1 MKKMIIQGGNRLSG
15 EVTIGGAKNSTV
27 ALIPAAILADTPV
40 EFDTVPDIL
49 DVHNLMIILESM
61 NVKSEF
67 SHGVLDIDPTQI
79 VEAELPSKAI
89 KSLRASY
96 YFMGALLGRFHRAT
110 LTFPGGD
117 NIGPRPIDQHLKA
130 FKALGATVIEEK
142 GTVHLD
148 APNGLHGS
156 RIFLDMV
163 SVGATINAILAAV
176 RAEGTTI
183 IENAA
188 REPEIID
195 LATFLNNMGAKIRGA
210 GTDTIRITGVK
221 TLQSMNTHTIIADRI
236 EAGTYLSLAAALGDG
251 VMIHNV
257 IPEHL
262 ESFTSKMIEMGVEL
276 QIDSDKIYVPKSS
289 HLHPVTVKTMPFPG
303 FATDLQQPLTPLMSL
318 ADGDST
324 IVDTIYPKRVKHIS
338 QLQKMGM
345 KIEAHDGM
353 IIVKHTEK
361 LHGAEVS
368 AGEIR
373 AGAALTIAGLMAD
386 GQTVIN
392 NAGNI
397 LRGYDRIVWK
407 LNRLH
412 ANVSIEDDSSVK
424 IGQKLRTSLNR
435 GILLKLIIYVSG
447 NDSWQKERIK
457 L

>member
-1 MKKMIIQGGNRLSG
+1 MKRMIIQGGNRLSG

-49 DVHNLMIILESM
+49 DVHNLMIILKSM
-61 NVKSEF
+61 NVSSSF
-67 SHGVLDIDPTQI
+67 THGFLDIDPTQI
-79 VEAELPSKAI
+79 IEAELPSKAI

-130 FKALGATVIEEK
+130 FKALGASVSENN

-148 APNGLHGS
+148 APNGLHGT

-163 SVGATINAILAAV
+163 SVGATINTILASV
-176 RAEGTTI
+176 RAEGTTV

-188 REPEIID
+188 KEPEIID

-210 GTDTIRITGVK
+210 GTDTIRITGVD

-236 EAGTYLSLAAALGDG
+236 ESGTYLAMAAAVGDG
-251 VMIHNV
+251 VMVHNV

-262 ESFTSKMIEMGVEL
+262 ESFTSKMIEMGVDL
-276 QIDSDKIYVPKSS
+276 QIDSDKIYVPRAD
-289 HLHPVTVKTMPFPG
+289 HLKAIHVKTMPFPG

-318 ADGDST
+318 AEGDST
-324 IVDTIYPKRVKHIS
+324 VVDTIYPKRVKHIPE
-338 QLQKMGM
+338 LQKMGM
-345 KIEAHDGM
+345 NIEAHDGM
-353 IIVKHTEK
+353 ILIKHTDH
-361 LHGAEVS
+361 LHGAEVT

-373 AGAALTIAGLMAD
+373 AGASLTIAGLMAE
-386 GQTVIN
+386 GKTVIN

-407 LNRLH
+407 LNRLG
-412 ANVSIEDDSSVK
+412 ADVTIEDDSSVK
-424 IGQKLRTSLNR
+424 I
-435 GILLKLIIYVSG
+435 
-447 NDSWQKERIK
+447 
-457 L
+457 

>member
-1 MKKMIIQGGNRLSG
+1 MKRMIIQGGNRLSG

-61 NVKSEF
+61 NVKSSF
-67 SHGVLDIDPTQI
+67 THGFLEIDPTQI
-79 VEAELPSKAI
+79 IEAELPSKAI

-130 FKALGATVIEEK
+130 FKALGASVSENN

-148 APNGLHGS
+148 APNGLHGT

-163 SVGATINAILAAV
+163 SVGATINTILASV
-176 RAEGTTI
+176 RAEGTTV

-188 REPEIID
+188 KEPEIID
-195 LATFLNNMGAKIRGA
+195 LATFLNNMGAQIRGA
-210 GTDTIRITGVK
+210 GTDTIRITGVD

-236 EAGTYLSLAAALGDG
+236 ESGTYLVMAAAVGDG
-251 VMIHNV
+251 VMVHNV
-257 IPEHL
+257 ITEHL
-262 ESFTSKMIEMGVEL
+262 ESFTSKMIEMGVDL
-276 QIDSDKIYVPKSS
+276 QIDSDKIYVPRVK
-289 HLHPVTVKTMPFPG
+289 HLKAIHVKTMPFPG

-318 ADGDST
+318 AEGDST
-324 IVDTIYPKRVKHIS
+324 VVDTIYPKRVKHIPE
-338 QLQKMGM
+338 LQKMGM

-353 IIVKHTEK
+353 IVIKHTDH
-361 LHGAEVS
+361 LHGAEVT

-373 AGAALTIAGLMAD
+373 AGASLTIAGLMAE
-386 GQTVIN
+386 GTTVIN

-407 LNRLH
+407 LNRLG
-412 ANVSIEDDSSVK
+412 AKVSIEDDSSVK
-424 IGQKLRTSLNR
+424 I
-435 GILLKLIIYVSG
+435 
-447 NDSWQKERIK
+447 
-457 L
+457 

>member
-40 EFDTVPDIL
+40 QFDTVPDIL

-67 SHGVLDIDPTQI
+67 NHGVLDIDPTQI

-130 FKALGATVIEEK
+130 FKALGATVSENH
-142 GTVHLD
+142 GTVHLE
-148 APNGLHGS
+148 APNGLHGT
-156 RIFLDMV
+156 RIFMDMV
-163 SVGATINAILAAV
+163 SVGATNNAILAAV

-188 REPEIID
+188 REPEIVD
-195 LATFLNNMGAKIRGA
+195 LATFLNNMGAKIRGV

-221 TLQSMNTHTIIADRI
+221 TLQSMNTHTVIPDRI
-236 EAGTYLSLAAALGDG
+236 EAGTYLSLAAALGNG

-262 ESFTSKMIEMGVEL
+262 ESFTSKMMEMGVKL
-276 QIDSDKIYVPKSS
+276 QIDSDKIYVPKSEK
-289 HLHPVTVKTMPFPG
+289 LKPVTIKTTPFPG

-318 ADGDST
+318 ADGESKV
-324 IVDTIYPKRVKHIS
+324 IETIYPKRVKHIPE
-338 QLQKMGM
+338 LQKMGM
-345 KIEAHDGM
+345 RIESPKDGV
-353 IIVKHTEK
+353 IIIQHSDK

-373 AGAALTIAGLMAD
+373 AGASLMIAGLLAD
-386 GQTVIN
+386 GRTVIN

-397 LRGYDRIVWK
+397 LRGYDRVVWK

-412 ANVSIEDDSSVK
+412 ANVMIEDDSVAK
-424 IGQKLRTSLNR
+424 I
-435 GILLKLIIYVSG
+435 
-447 NDSWQKERIK
+447 D
-457 L
+457 

>member
-1 MKKMIIQGGNRLSG
+1 MIIQGGNRLSG

-49 DVHNLMIILESM
+49 DVHNLMIILKSM
-61 NVKSEF
+61 NVSSSF
-67 SHGVLDIDPTQI
+67 THGFLDIDPTQI
-79 VEAELPSKAI
+79 IEAELPSKAI

-130 FKALGATVIEEK
+130 FKALGASVSENN

-148 APNGLHGS
+148 APNGLHGT

-163 SVGATINAILAAV
+163 SVGATINTILASV
-176 RAEGTTI
+176 RAEGTTV

-188 REPEIID
+188 KEPEIID

-210 GTDTIRITGVK
+210 GTDTIRITGVD

-236 EAGTYLSLAAALGDG
+236 ESGTYLAMAAAVGDG
-251 VMIHNV
+251 VMVHNV

-262 ESFTSKMIEMGVEL
+262 ESFTSKMIEMGVDL
-276 QIDSDKIYVPKSS
+276 QIDSDKIYVPRAD
-289 HLHPVTVKTMPFPG
+289 HLKAIHVKTMPFPG

-318 ADGDST
+318 AEGDST
-324 IVDTIYPKRVKHIS
+324 VVDTIYPKRVKHIPE
-338 QLQKMGM
+338 LQKMGM
-345 KIEAHDGM
+345 NIEAHDGM
-353 IIVKHTEK
+353 ILIKHTDH
-361 LHGAEVS
+361 LHGAEVT

-373 AGAALTIAGLMAD
+373 AGASLTIAGLMAE
-386 GQTVIN
+386 GKTVIN

-407 LNRLH
+407 LNRLG
-412 ANVSIEDDSSVK
+412 ADVTIEDDSSVK
-424 IGQKLRTSLNR
+424 I
-435 GILLKLIIYVSG
+435 
-447 NDSWQKERIK
+447 
-457 L
+457 

>member
-1 MKKMIIQGGNRLSG
+1 MKRMIIQGGNRLSG

-61 NVKSEF
+61 NVKSSF
-67 SHGVLDIDPTQI
+67 THGFLEIDPTQI
-79 VEAELPSKAI
+79 IEAELPSKAI

-130 FKALGATVIEEK
+130 FKALGASVSENN

-148 APNGLHGS
+148 APNGLHGT

-163 SVGATINAILAAV
+163 SVGATINTILASV
-176 RAEGTTI
+176 RAKGTTV

-188 REPEIID
+188 KEPEIID
-195 LATFLNNMGAKIRGA
+195 LATFLNNMGAQIRGA
-210 GTDTIRITGVK
+210 GTDTIRITGVD

-236 EAGTYLSLAAALGDG
+236 ESGTYLAMAAAVGDG
-251 VMIHNV
+251 VMVHNV

-262 ESFTSKMIEMGVEL
+262 ESFTSKMIEMGVDL
-276 QIDSDKIYVPKSS
+276 QIDSDKIYVPRVK
-289 HLHPVTVKTMPFPG
+289 HLKAIHVKTMPFPG

-324 IVDTIYPKRVKHIS
+324 IVDTIYPKRVKHIPE
-338 QLQKMGM
+338 LQKMGM
-345 KIEAHDGM
+345 NIEAHDGM
-353 IIVKHTEK
+353 IVVKHTDH

-373 AGAALTIAGLMAD
+373 AGASLTIAGLMAE
-386 GQTVIN
+386 GTTIIN

-407 LNRLH
+407 LNRLG
-412 ANVSIEDDSSVK
+412 AQVSIEDDSSVK
-424 IGQKLRTSLNR
+424 I
-435 GILLKLIIYVSG
+435 
-447 NDSWQKERIK
+447 
-457 L
+457 